1 MKIEINEL
9 ILSSGRLKKK
19 KKKKELIASQFK
31 KYWKD

>member
-31 KYWKD
+31 KY